1 MAYGEDSIR
10 LHFSYKSEP
19 NDQMQEQTIPIVTF
33 QPNYLEFYLH
43 NSIKAIIKAKINNN

>member
-1 MAYGEDSIR
+1 MAYGEDSIC

-33 QPNYLEFYLH
+33 QPNYLEFYLD
-43 NSIKAIIKAKINNN
+43 NLIKAIIKAKINNN